1 VESKADGP
9 IAKSPNS
16 TLMAATVPNATIS
29 DAIKAVHKDLEKK
42 MTPSKIEEKEINI
55 RRQKF

>member
-1 VESKADGP
+1 
-9 IAKSPNS
+9 
-16 TLMAATVPNATIS
+16 MAATVPNATIS